1 MSALVEQFLDKPRR
15 KHACGEKRTSVPGQ
29 NVLSRAFA
37 VSSKENGADEKQVF
51 DMLLAVAYQ
60 TPTGKKIL
68 DDVSRLGYSF
78 SFEPGMNKGG
88 CCYPG
93 EKKITLS
100 PECGFNHMLVSLV
113 HEGRHAIQHSLAAG
127 HLEQY
132 RYQVA
137 DFYKYDRAVEADAVA
152 FETAFT
158 HELKTVYPAA
168 YREKAA
174 SGFPMLP
181 AYEKELEASGDAG
194 KALEASFRAWY
205 GCVAYRDY
213 YDRDNREF
221 IDYILKGCTAEN
233 DPTAFQIPVSSQE
246 ILKICPNGKR
256 PYVDPGF
263 LETPAAF
270 SIPAEDKADIERKMK
285 IYASS
290 VKGAS
295 ADMSV
300 MRMYSRDREGNIL
313 PHSEKKEAAVA
324 AFLIRGTGRR
334 R

>member
-1 MSALVEQFLDKPRR
+1 MSSLVEQFLDKPCR
-15 KHACGEKRTSVPGQ
+15 KHPGGEKRASVPGR

-37 VSSKENGADEKQVF
+37 AASEENGADEKQVF
-51 DMLLAVAYQ
+51 DMLLAVAYR
-60 TPTGKKIL
+60 TPTGKKVL

-78 SFEPGMNKGG
+78 SFEPGMDKGG

-100 PECGFNHMLVSLV
+100 PECGFNHMLLSLV

-127 HLEQY
+127 HPDQY
-132 RYQVA
+132 RFRIS

-152 FETAFT
+152 FESAFT

-174 SGFPMLP
+174 LGFPMLP

-205 GCVAYRDY
+205 GCAAYRDY
-213 YDRDNREF
+213 YDRGNKEF
-221 IDYILKGCTAEN
+221 IDYILDGCTREN
-233 DPTAFQIPVSSQE
+233 DPTAFQVSISSRE
-246 ILKICPNGKR
+246 ILKVCPNEGR
-256 PYVDPGF
+256 PYVEPGF
-263 LETPAAF
+263 LETPEAF
-270 SIPAEDKADIERKMK
+270 SIPAADKADIAERMT
-285 IYASS
+285 IYASA

-300 MRMYSRDREGNIL
+300 LKMYSRDGEGNIL
-313 PHSEKKEAAVA
+313 PHSARTGAAA
-324 AFLIRGTGRR
+324 AFLISRAGQRG
-334 R
+334 